1 MTLLDSTDC
10 ELVENA
16 VGLGV
21 FAKRALPA
29 RGLLSEMEFGPSRA
43 QPWRHS
49 IQIGMHEHAE
59 PMPSFLRYLNHSC
72 DPNLFVDVR
81 AKRTVALRVIDAG
94 EELTFFYPSTEWRMQ
109 APFAC
114 TCGTAQCC
122 GEIRGAAELPGG
134 VLQRYRLSPVIVELI
149 SLGSREVAPAAVR
162 V

>member
-1 MTLLDSTDC
+1 MTLPEAADC

-29 RGLLSEMEFGPSRA
+29 QGMLSAMEFGPSRA

-59 PMPSFLRYLNHSC
+59 PVPRFLRYLNHSC
-72 DPNLFVDVR
+72 APNLFVDIR
-81 AKRTVALRVIDAG
+81 ERRCVALRAVRAG

-109 APFAC
+109 SPFAC
-114 TCGTAQCC
+114 HCGTAECC
-122 GEIRGAAELPGG
+122 GEIRGAAALCAG
-134 VLQRYRLSPVIVELI
+134 VLQRYRLSPVIVDLI
-149 SLGSREVAPAAVR
+149 ALGSRELAPSPS
-162 V
+162 